1 MLFIMNYLKNEYELV
16 SRYLPLVLWTGP
28 KKNEKDEDPFNTM
41 PLDMIRYIFACA
53 KGDLAKIAR
62 VSKTWKAIAY
72 NQDFRNGIGLPTEHF
87 LNNDVWKKL
96 PGVDVNEEPHLPL
109 CIYRDA
115 GPKDFLGLV
124 HKTVKIDGVEMKA
137 GPKRLGELAAKLIKG
152 LNQTGFYE
160 YSCEKAINEHQ
171 GSETLHWVWIKA
183 DATGKGECFS
193 EQEIS
198 AKKAGGVVSEYF
210 DTLVCLFL
218 DRIKSE
224 KPEFNWDKNT
234 WIRVADNIGDCR
246 IWICFASSGLYVFS
260 HFRDVYADD
269 SVCVA
274 VARKSI
280 GT

>member
-1 MLFIMNYLKNEYELV
+1 MSYLKTRHELF
-16 SRYLPLVLWTGP
+16 SRDLPLVLWTGS

-53 KGDLAKIAR
+53 KGDLATIAS

-96 PGVDVNEEPHLPL
+96 PSVDVNEEPHLPL
-109 CIYRDA
+109 CIYRDV

-124 HKTVKIDGVEMKA
+124 HKTIKIDGKKMKLT
-137 GPKRLGELAAKLIKG
+137 PKVLGEQAAKQIKG
-152 LNQTGFYE
+152 LNQTGY
-160 YSCEKAINEHQ
+160 YKHSWEKAINEHQ

-183 DATGKGECFS
+183 DATGKGEGFS

-224 KPEFNWDKNT
+224 KPEFNWDKDT
-234 WIRVADNIGDCR
+234 WIRVADKIGDWR
-246 IWICFASSGLYVFS
+246 IWIGFASSGLYVY
-260 HFRDVYADD
+260 DDYGIADD
-269 SVCVA
+269 DVCVA

>member
-1 MLFIMNYLKNEYELV
+1 MLFIMSYLKSGNELV
-16 SRYLPLVLWTGP
+16 SRDLPLVLRT
-28 KKNEKDEDPFNTM
+28 DPFNTM
-41 PLDMIRYIFACA
+41 PLDTIRYIFACA
-53 KGDLAKIAR
+53 KGDLATIAS
-62 VSKTWKAIAY
+62 VSKTWQAIAY

-109 CIYRDA
+109 CIYRDV

-124 HKTVKIDGVEMKA
+124 HKTVKIDGREMKL
-137 GPKRLGELAAKLIKG
+137 GPKLLGELAAKLIKG
-152 LNQTGFYE
+152 LNQTGFYKR
-160 YSCEKAINEHQ
+160 SWKKAINEHQ
-171 GSETLHWVWIKA
+171 GSKTLHWVWIKA
-183 DATGKGECFS
+183 DDTGKGECFS
-193 EQEIS
+193 KQEIS

-224 KPEFNWDKNT
+224 KPEFNWDKDT
-234 WIRVADNIGDCR
+234 WIRVADKIGELR
-246 IWICFASSGLYVFS
+246 IWIGFDSSGLNVDT
-260 HFRDVYADD
+260 HHDYALDD
-269 SVCVA
+269 VCVA